1 MKEKVGKFFGQRFC
15 RLYNTSRDYRKI
27 TVLPE
32 KKAHNHIKKYSDM
45 GRRSKA
51 VQSRVGNFGQPP
63 KTQKARPDDVT
74 DSDSESEGQDND
86 YLPSNHPED
95 LPIRQDVDPDDYRFI
110 LFENYVSDDDIE
122 GLSDLEEPDDSDL
135 EDELEDYPSQ
145 EIRNDANL
153 LQFSAILAEAQK
165 VAVKLEQEHDELKPK
180 RLKHYMGNAVRT
192 K

>member
-1 MKEKVGKFFGQRFC
+1 
-15 RLYNTSRDYRKI
+15 
-27 TVLPE
+27 
-32 KKAHNHIKKYSDM
+32 M

-51 VQSRVGNFGQPP
+51 VQSRVGNFGQPS

-74 DSDSESEGQDND
+74 DSDSESEGQDDD

-95 LPIRQDVDPDDYRFI
+95 LPIRQDMDPDDYRFI

-135 EDELEDYPSQ
+135 EDEDYQ
-145 EIRNDANL
+145 EIRSDANL

-180 RLKHYMGNAVRT
+180 RPKHYMGNAVRT
-192 K
+192 KRFHAQKRHKLAAEGQKFISQFSR